1 MEAENKKE
9 KENRNTG
16 LLQHPPLLTT
26 TRTPERREK
35 KILDETK
42 TRALRGESHSRE
54 RLGEEVSDHILRRD
68 MENSDTPFFYTLP
81 YEMETGMDVF
91 CARVMLRVFRESFST
106 GIVDMKGN

>member
-1 MEAENKKE
+1 
-9 KENRNTG
+9 
-16 LLQHPPLLTT
+16 
-26 TRTPERREK
+26 
-35 KILDETK
+35 
-42 TRALRGESHSRE
+42 
-54 RLGEEVSDHILRRD
+54 